1 MIRHLELKAYGKIN
15 LGLDV
20 VRRREDGYHE
30 VRMIM
35 QTVRVYDAIELNRT
49 EEEGIRLSTNLYYLP
64 DNENNLGYRA
74 AKLLMDE
81 FGIRDGVEIKM
92 KKFIPVAAGMAGG
105 SSDAAAVLFGVNKMF
120 GLGLSKQELMER
132 GVRLGADVPY
142 CIMRGT
148 ALSEGIGEILTPLP
162 PMPQCRVLIAK
173 PAVSVSTKHVY
184 ESLNLPS
191 LGAEAHPD
199 IDAMRAAIEKKD
211 LSGVVSQLGNVL
223 ETVTIPENPVIQTLK
238 DKMMEMGADGSL
250 MSGSGVLKALQS
262 IGADVVKFDPAEQPL
277 SDLAGIDRAFL
288 ILHGKGGEDGVI
300 QGVMEFLK
308 IPYTGS
314 GVQASAIGI
323 DKEMTKAV
331 WEAQGI
337 PVPRGMVLRN
347 ETDCEEAHRRF
358 NGNLVIKP
366 SKEGSS
372 LGLYK
377 LKNATVD
384 QVKEAFA
391 KSQEAGMTVLA
402 EEYVFGRELT
412 VAVLDMGEGLKAFPI
427 IEIKAPDGDYD
438 FEHKYFSDE
447 TVYVCPA
454 EVPENVTEK
463 IKAVVEKAALAV
475 GADAWSRIDVILRD
489 DGSFVLLEINTAPGM
504 TPHSLVP
511 LAARTCGI
519 SYEELVKQVAAR
531 ASLKG

>member
-173 PAVSVSTKHVY
+173 PSVSVSTKHVY
-184 ESLNLPS
+184 ENLNLPS

-250 MSGSGVLKALQS
+250 MSGSG
-262 IGADVVKFDPAEQPL
+262 P
-277 SDLAGIDRAFL
+277 
-288 ILHGKGGEDGVI
+288 
-300 QGVMEFLK
+300 
-308 IPYTGS
+308 T
-314 GVQASAIGI
+314 
-323 DKEMTKAV
+323 
-331 WEAQGI
+331 
-337 PVPRGMVLRN
+337 
-347 ETDCEEAHRRF
+347 
-358 NGNLVIKP
+358 
-366 SKEGSS
+366 
-372 LGLYK
+372 
-377 LKNATVD
+377 
-384 QVKEAFA
+384 
-391 KSQEAGMTVLA
+391 
-402 EEYVFGRELT
+402 VFGLFT
-412 VAVLDMGEGLKAFPI
+412 NQ
-427 IEIKAPDGDYD
+427 
-438 FEHKYFSDE
+438 
-447 TVYVCPA
+447 T
-454 EVPENVTEK
+454 
-463 IKAVVEKAALAV
+463 AAQ
-475 GADAWSRIDVILRD
+475 
-489 DGSFVLLEINTAPGM
+489 
-504 TPHSLVP
+504 
-511 LAARTCGI
+511 AA
-519 SYEELVKQVAAR
+519 YEELRYGSSQDLAKQV
-531 ASLKG
+531 SLTSFYNRKGHADGEQF

>member
-105 SSDAAAVLFGVNKMF
+105 SSDAAAVLFGINKMF

-173 PAVSVSTKHVY
+173 PSVSVSTKHVY
-184 ESLNLPS
+184 ENLNLPS

-238 DKMMEMGADGSL
+238 DNMMEMGADGSL
-250 MSGSGVLKALQS
+250 MSGSG
-262 IGADVVKFDPAEQPL
+262 P
-277 SDLAGIDRAFL
+277 
-288 ILHGKGGEDGVI
+288 
-300 QGVMEFLK
+300 
-308 IPYTGS
+308 T
-314 GVQASAIGI
+314 
-323 DKEMTKAV
+323 
-331 WEAQGI
+331 
-337 PVPRGMVLRN
+337 
-347 ETDCEEAHRRF
+347 
-358 NGNLVIKP
+358 
-366 SKEGSS
+366 
-372 LGLYK
+372 
-377 LKNATVD
+377 
-384 QVKEAFA
+384 
-391 KSQEAGMTVLA
+391 
-402 EEYVFGRELT
+402 VFGLFT
-412 VAVLDMGEGLKAFPI
+412 NQ
-427 IEIKAPDGDYD
+427 
-438 FEHKYFSDE
+438 
-447 TVYVCPA
+447 T
-454 EVPENVTEK
+454 
-463 IKAVVEKAALAV
+463 AAQ
-475 GADAWSRIDVILRD
+475 
-489 DGSFVLLEINTAPGM
+489 
-504 TPHSLVP
+504 
-511 LAARTCGI
+511 AA
-519 SYEELVKQVAAR
+519 YEELRYGSSQDLAKQVYLTSFYNR
-531 ASLKG
+531 KGHADGEQF

>member
-105 SSDAAAVLFGVNKMF
+105 SSDAAAVLFGANKMF

-184 ESLNLPS
+184 ENLNLPS

-250 MSGSGVLKALQS
+250 MSGSG
-262 IGADVVKFDPAEQPL
+262 P
-277 SDLAGIDRAFL
+277 
-288 ILHGKGGEDGVI
+288 
-300 QGVMEFLK
+300 
-308 IPYTGS
+308 T
-314 GVQASAIGI
+314 
-323 DKEMTKAV
+323 
-331 WEAQGI
+331 
-337 PVPRGMVLRN
+337 
-347 ETDCEEAHRRF
+347 
-358 NGNLVIKP
+358 
-366 SKEGSS
+366 
-372 LGLYK
+372 
-377 LKNATVD
+377 
-384 QVKEAFA
+384 
-391 KSQEAGMTVLA
+391 
-402 EEYVFGRELT
+402 VFGLFT
-412 VAVLDMGEGLKAFPI
+412 NQ
-427 IEIKAPDGDYD
+427 
-438 FEHKYFSDE
+438 
-447 TVYVCPA
+447 T
-454 EVPENVTEK
+454 
-463 IKAVVEKAALAV
+463 AAQ
-475 GADAWSRIDVILRD
+475 
-489 DGSFVLLEINTAPGM
+489 
-504 TPHSLVP
+504 
-511 LAARTCGI
+511 AA
-519 SYEELVKQVAAR
+519 YEELRYGSSQDLAKQVYLTSFYNR
-531 ASLKG
+531 KGHADGEQF